1 MFRSRPDIK
10 NSDSNICF
18 WRPWSSNVAFIYVW
32 YWLHDIDYKNHDF
45 FKTSDELFPIGLRI
59 ELEVI
64 LDLWFWQ
71 KRLIQIKLIMHYAMV
86 VYRNF
91 R

>member
-1 MFRSRPDIK
+1 MI
-10 NSDSNICF
+10 
-18 WRPWSSNVAFIYVW
+18 
-32 YWLHDIDYKNHDF
+32 LDYKNHD
-45 FKTSDELFPIGLRI
+45 SDEISPIGLRI
-59 ELEVI
+59 ELEII